1 MTVKVQD
8 LEHHVPELANIDGF
22 ESVTDNADVI
32 FSSTFGDIGY
42 SDTFTLFVNREPD
55 IHTAHVHFSYLMK
68 LRPNHVFLTA
78 AWANSQPWKVSNV
91 NFCSNLVSTVR
102 HNKQLGP
109 VTVDNKKYDA
119 LCLFGGNTFFRNN
132 MFLRMQEY
140 GISENCLVNIHHRGR
155 NQCVIEKLCHRS
167 ADVEKYDVPE
177 FKKIGYLDDGGI
189 FTMMPIEHNFWLSQ
203 KIPYDLYNLAYL
215 NIVTETE
222 TNSEIHDLFYMSEKI
237 SKPLFL
243 GMPFL
248 VLGCQGYLGYLHEL
262 GFKTYG
268 GLIDESYD
276 DIENWLERSNAI
288 IDIVKD
294 FSQWSDTKK
303 HSFLQKAYPISMH
316 NRKLA
321 TDYQH
326 WLQPVIS
333 VIKNSL

>member
-1 MTVKVQD
+1 MLVKVQD
-8 LEHHVPELANIDGF
+8 LEHHVPEIVSVAGF
-22 ESVTDNADVI
+22 ESATDNSDVI
-32 FSSTFGDIGY
+32 FSSTFGNIAD

-55 IHTAHVHFSYLMK
+55 IHTAHVDFSYLMK

-78 AWANSQPWKVSNV
+78 AWSNSQQWKVPNV

-132 MFLRMQEY
+132 MFLRIQEY
-140 GISENCLVNIHHRGR
+140 GILDNCLVNIHHREEPVK
-155 NQCVIEKLCHRS
+155 QVKLCYRS
-167 ADVEKYDVPE
+167 NDVEKHDIPE
-177 FKKIGYLDDGGI
+177 FKSVAYSTQNGGI
-189 FTMMPIEHNFWLSQ
+189 FTMAPLSHNFWLSQ

-222 TNSEIHDLFYMSEKI
+222 THDLFYMSEKI
-237 SKPLFL
+237 SKSLFL

-248 VLGCQGYLGYLHEL
+248 VLGCQGYLRYLKEL
-262 GFKTYG
+262 GFKTYSD
-268 GLIDESYD
+268 LIDESYD
-276 DIENWLERSNAI
+276 DINQSLERSNAI
-288 IDIVKD
+288 VDILD
-294 FSQWSDTKK
+294 EFTRWPESKK
-303 HSFLQKAYPISMH
+303 KSFLQKAYPISMH